1 MNKKKIG
8 YILIGIIIVLL
19 FFLVKTKSIEGFEN
33 DTIINIYNDWH
44 LGDCLFVIVYLY
56 NCKQYMIDNNIIINF
71 YVNKEYINQ
80 LNEFKFSENI
90 NLYDITLKPNDSINT
105 WIAAD
110 NYEYNNTSM
119 YVNNPRNKQP
129 AFNDFLATF
138 YSNVGKQFNLP
149 SIDNFSY
156 IDEDLLMRYE
166 KLDEK
171 YKNIDIL
178 IINSEPKSGQYNYN
192 KDEWDKFIYE
202 LSSKY
207 KIVTSN
213 KVENILCSCDN
224 KLSIKDIAAIST
236 NVDYVIAIHTGPLIP
251 LFNKYTLQRVKQ
263 WFILDNERKFS
274 YPNTVNVSELNDIKK
289 IFK

>member
-8 YILIGIIIVLL
+8 YILIVIIIVLL
-19 FFLVKTKSIEGFEN
+19 FFLVKTKNIEGFN
-33 DTIINIYNDWH
+33 TDNKIINIYNDWH

-56 NCKQYMIDNNIIINF
+56 NCKQYIIDNNIKINF
-71 YVNKEYINQ
+71 YVNKDYINQ

-110 NYEYNNTSM
+110 NYEYNDNSIN
-119 YVNNPRNKQP
+119 YKGNDPP
-129 AFNDFLATF
+129 FNDFLAKF

-149 SIDNFSY
+149 SIDNFLY
-156 IDEDLLMRYE
+156 IEEDLLMRYE

-236 NVDYVIAIHTGPLIP
+236 NVDYIIAISTGPIIP
-251 LFNKYTLQRVKQ
+251 LFNKYTLERVKQ
-263 WFILDNERKFS
+263 WYILDNKRKYS
-274 YPNTVNVSELNDIKK
+274 YPNSITLTELNDIKN

>member
-8 YILIGIIIVLL
+8 YILIVIIIVLL
-19 FFLVKTKSIEGFEN
+19 FFLVKTKNIEGFN
-33 DTIINIYNDWH
+33 TDNKIINIYNDWH

-56 NCKQYMIDNNIIINF
+56 NCKQYIIDNNIKINF
-71 YVNKEYINQ
+71 YVNKDYINQ

-110 NYEYNNTSM
+110 NYEYNDNSIN
-119 YVNNPRNKQP
+119 YKGNDPP
-129 AFNDFLATF
+129 FNDFLAKF

-149 SIDNFSY
+149 SIDNFLY

-236 NVDYVIAIHTGPLIP
+236 NVDYIIAISTGPIIP
-251 LFNKYTLQRVKQ
+251 LFNKYTLERVKQ
-263 WFILDNERKFS
+263 WYILDNKRKYS
-274 YPNTVNVSELNDIKK
+274 YPNSITLTELNDIKN

>member
-1 MNKKKIG
+1 MNKKRIG

-19 FFLVKTKSIEGFEN
+19 FFLVKVKQIEGFN
-33 DTIINIYNDWH
+33 TDNKIINIYNDWH

-56 NCKQYMIDNNIIINF
+56 NCKQYIIDNNIKINF
-71 YVNKEYINQ
+71 YVNKDYIKQ
-80 LNEFKFSENI
+80 LNEFIFSENI

-110 NYEYNNTSM
+110 NYEYNDNSIN
-119 YVNNPRNKQP
+119 YKGNDPP
-129 AFNDFLATF
+129 FNDFLAKF
-138 YSNVGKQFNLP
+138 YSNLGKQFNLP

-156 IDEDLLMRYE
+156 IDEDILIRYE

-213 KVENILCSCDN
+213 KVDNILCSCDN
-224 KLSIKDIAAIST
+224 NLSIKDIAAIST
-236 NVDYVIAIHTGPLIP
+236 NVDYIIAISTGPIIP
-251 LFNKYTLQRVKQ
+251 LFNKYTLERVKQ
-263 WFILDNERKFS
+263 WYILDNKRKYS
-274 YPNTVNVSELNDIKK
+274 YPNSITLTELNDIKN